1 MKLDNWARLAEIA
14 SGIAVVVTLVIL
26 VGGISDNTS
35 ATRAAVYQDL
45 MGELNDFNL
54 AFADDT
60 ELATEWLNHFQPDW
74 EGLSGEF
81 GSRIVMLSRV
91 MFRTYD
97 SAFHSY
103 RTGNLGET
111 QWQRFA
117 RSICSNLQMEELWTE
132 TAIVLSDDFVEYA
145 ETFCLQ

>member
-1 MKLDNWARLAEIA
+1 MKLDNWAQLAEIA
-14 SGIAVVVTLVIL
+14 SGVAVVITLVIL

-35 ATRAAVYQDL
+35 ATRASVYQDL

-54 AFADDT
+54 AFADNS
-60 ELATEWLNHFQPDW
+60 ELSTEWLNHFQPDW
-74 EGLSGEF
+74 EGLSGEL
-81 GSRIVMLSRV
+81 GSRIVMLNRV

-117 RSICSNLQMEELWTE
+117 RVICTNLEMEELWTE

-145 ETFCLQ
+145 ETLCLQ